1 MPNLRLILGDQLS
14 REISSLQDTCPG
26 EDIILMLEV
35 YQPTSRVRYHQQKL
49 VLVFSAIR
57 HFAQELGDAGFRVD
71 YVKLDQEH
79 NSGSFFQEL
88 QNAIQRHVVDQVVV
102 TESSNWK
109 LWQQMQSWQEKL
121 GIPME
126 IREDTRFFCSREEFA
141 TWAKDR
147 KELRMEYFYRMLRR
161 KTGWLME
168 GDQPMGGQWNFDRE
182 NRKAIPKGVA
192 IPNWKRFEPDPIT
205 REVMELV
212 RVRFSDHFGEL
223 NSFGWAVTRREALI
237 ALEDFLQYSLPSFGD
252 YQDAMKQ
259 GEDSLFHST
268 LSPYFNLGLLS
279 PREVCEAAL
288 QAYQNGKAGLAAVEG
303 FIRQILGWREFMRGV
318 YWMKMPEYRNSNY
331 FQATQPLPD
340 FYWNGETELQC
351 LLEAIVATRRN
362 AYAHHIQRLMLTGNF
377 ALLSG
382 IYPAEVEDWYLS
394 VYADAYEW
402 VEMPN
407 TLGMGLYADGGM
419 VASKPY
425 AASGAYINR
434 MSDYCQNCVY
444 DPDIKLGER
453 ACPFNYLYW
462 NFMMENEERLK
473 SNPRMA
479 MPYRTLARMPEEHRD
494 QIRNQSQFFRSKF
507 KIRDNK

>member
-1 MPNLRLILGDQLS
+1 
-14 REISSLQDTCPG
+14 
-26 EDIILMLEV
+26 
-35 YQPTSRVRYHQQKL
+35 
-49 VLVFSAIR
+49 
-57 HFAQELGDAGFRVD
+57 
-71 YVKLDQEH
+71 
-79 NSGSFFQEL
+79 
-88 QNAIQRHVVDQVVV
+88 
-102 TESSNWK
+102 
-109 LWQQMQSWQEKL
+109 
-121 GIPME
+121 
-126 IREDTRFFCSREEFA
+126 
-141 TWAKDR
+141 
-147 KELRMEYFYRMLRR
+147 
-161 KTGWLME
+161 ME

>member
-1 MPNLRLILGDQLS
+1 MSSLRLLLGDQLS
-14 REISSLQDTCPG
+14 REISSLRDADPQ

-49 VLVFSAIR
+49 VLVFSSMR
-57 HFAQELGDAGFRVD
+57 HFAQELREDGFQVD
-71 YVKLDQEH
+71 YVSLDQDD

-88 QNAIQRHVVDQVVV
+88 QKAIQRHVVDQVIV
-102 TESSNWK
+102 TASSNWK
-109 LWQQMQSWQEKL
+109 LWQKMQGWQEKL
-121 GIPME
+121 GTPVE
-126 IREDTRFFCSREEFA
+126 IRADSRFFCSREEFA

-147 KELRMEYFYRMLRR
+147 KELRMEYFYRTMRR
-161 KTGWLME
+161 KTGWLMD
-168 GDQPMGGQWNFDRE
+168 GDQPLGGQWNYDRE
-182 NRKAIPKGVA
+182 NRKAIPRDVT
-192 IPNWKRFEPDPIT
+192 IPTWRRFEPDSIT

-212 RVRFSDHFGEL
+212 RVRFPNHFGEL
-223 NSFGWAVTRREALI
+223 DSFGWGATRREALV
-237 ALEDFLQYSLPSFGD
+237 ALEDFIQYSLPSFGD

-268 LSPYFNLGLLS
+268 ISPYINLGLLS

-288 QAYQNGKAGLAAVEG
+288 QAYQDGNAGLAAVEG

-318 YWMKMPEYRNSNY
+318 YWLHMPGYRNSNY
-331 FQATQPLPD
+331 FQATRPLPD
-340 FYWNGETELQC
+340 FYWNGETEMRC
-351 LLEAIVATRRN
+351 LHEAIDATRRN

-382 IYPAEVEDWYLS
+382 IDPAEVEGWYLS

-402 VEMPN
+402 VEIPN

-419 VASKPY
+419 VGSKPY
-425 AASGAYINR
+425 AASGVYINR
-434 MSDYCQNCVY
+434 MSDYCQSCVY
-444 DPDIKLGER
+444 DPKIKLGEQ

-462 NFMMENEERLK
+462 HFMMENEERLK

-479 MPYRTLARMPEEHRD
+479 MPYRTLARMPDEQRE
-494 QIRNQSQFFRSKF
+494 QIKNQSRLFLEK
-507 KIRDNK
+507 NPNEG